1 MLTVH
6 GDAGLWLVI
15 FGRHLPDVEGL
26 GWRVGQEAE
35 HHDDGVGMWETVGV
49 DLAVQQTKKTFALMG
64 RSGVGGRE
72 VVERKKTQGGSDS
85 RSFLV
90 KQKNEITGFNIL
102 LLLVHES
109 YFQARAGC
117 FSFVL

>member
-49 DLAVQQTKKTFALMG
+49 DLAVQQTKKHL
-64 RSGVGGRE
+64 R
-72 VVERKKTQGGSDS
+72 
-85 RSFLV
+85 
-90 KQKNEITGFNIL
+90 
-102 LLLVHES
+102 
-109 YFQARAGC
+109 
-117 FSFVL
+117 